1 MKKKKNVTEKNE
13 SFLINDNN
21 THFNSQLCSSTPTAL
36 EATSQYDIPDVF
48 PGLGLMARA
57 IASSS
62 TFTCWKSRF
71 ALSVLNG

>member
-36 EATSQYDIPDVF
+36 EATSEYDIPDVC
-48 PGLGLMARA
+48 PRLGLMA
-57 IASSS
+57 
-62 TFTCWKSRF
+62 
-71 ALSVLNG
+71 